1 VKKQR
6 GYSLAEMMVSMTI
19 IGILALLIGVAVP
32 QMASVPEKGEN
43 QVDALHALQNA
54 IHWVGR
60 DAGSA
65 QSAVGGGSLT
75 LTMPDA
81 SIIRYT
87 VNSETLYRH
96 ANGLDQAVA
105 RNISSLAFTVDGRMI
120 TVNITAA
127 PDSRWNLTESRTYQ
141 VAMRPSG
148 T

>member
-81 SIIRYT
+81 SIISYT